1 MLSIVFLLLPN
12 MFVQNWGV
20 IGKHWELV
28 PREQPIKLD
37 YVYSKFASSEL
48 IAKLEGRRGNQLE
61 TAAITEGID
70 TSEVKESEG
79 NEMDDMDIPSLGDVE
94 EFHMEY
100 DNIVSKDQTG
110 IDVSCCSYDQ
120 YCLDHYCFRLG

>member
-1 MLSIVFLLLPN
+1 MFLLLPN
-12 MFVQNWGV
+12 TFVQNWGV
-20 IGKHWELV
+20 IGKHWGLV
-28 PREQPIKLD
+28 PREQPVKLD

-61 TAAITEGID
+61 AAAALTEGTD
-70 TSEVKESEG
+70 TSEVKDSEG
-79 NEMDDMDIPSLGDVE
+79 NEMDDTDLPSLGDVE

-110 IDVSCCSYDQ
+110 IDTGCCSYDQ